1 MQTEGRLRGEPA
13 ARSEAEEAGRK
24 TFRSAPGAESQAPRR
39 SRRHK
44 RRTLAA
50 DGRRGGVRAGL
61 GASRRRALRPEQVCK
76 RGQIKTRDPCAASAA
91 SVRSLDPR
99 VLSGA
104 LRGVPARRGPARPV
118 RDSTVGE
125 GFPPQTVWDEDGNST
140 IRTLEARCEGFR
152 LWLEI
157 KCPGGMQSRD
167 HRGIRAPCSRSWRK
181 NRGARGPRH
190 GIAADWPRRTPSSDA
205 IPILAVAS
213 VLPGERLQR

>member
-1 MQTEGRLRGEPA
+1 MPRV
-13 ARSEAEEAGRK
+13 
-24 TFRSAPGAESQAPRR
+24 APRR
-39 SRRHK
+39 GGPKGRARPPH
-44 RRTLAA
+44 
-50 DGRRGGVRAGL
+50 RRGESQTNAIGPANALARSPKIQERRKSAQTDL
-61 GASRRRALRPEQVCK
+61 RIGAEAPN
-76 RGQIKTRDPCAASAA
+76 
-91 SVRSLDPR
+91 
-99 VLSGA
+99 GA

>member
-1 MQTEGRLRGEPA
+1 MRQGRSPKPRAACGASNDAPLRRTAGAAARARAWGPA
-13 ARSEAEEAGRK
+13 AA
-24 TFRSAPGAESQAPRR
+24 APPGQSKCA
-39 SRRHK
+39 
-44 RRTLAA
+44 
-50 DGRRGGVRAGL
+50 
-61 GASRRRALRPEQVCK
+61 

>member
-1 MQTEGRLRGEPA
+1 MQFRAPEGSCRQRSTVALFVPRATSEPIGKNTHSERGSTKGA
-13 ARSEAEEAGRK
+13 VRKRAGRGL
-24 TFRSAPGAESQAPRR
+24 SASPLLRCSDGLPVQRARGLAIEQPHPAREC
-39 SRRHK
+39 
-44 RRTLAA
+44 LAA
-50 DGRRGGVRAGL
+50 VCAI
-61 GASRRRALRPEQVCK
+61 RPAPL
-76 RGQIKTRDPCAASAA
+76 T
-91 SVRSLDPR
+91 
-99 VLSGA
+99 GA